1 MEKDYKVYEDSLV
14 FKTDSALLLRMM
26 FPYKMHIKNKNL
38 CRSADLHYFL
48 KLDEENKIELT

>member
-1 MEKDYKVYEDSLV
+1 MEKDYKVYEDSMV
-14 FKTDSALLLRMM
+14 FKTDSALLLQMM

-48 KLDEENKIELT
+48 KLDEENKI